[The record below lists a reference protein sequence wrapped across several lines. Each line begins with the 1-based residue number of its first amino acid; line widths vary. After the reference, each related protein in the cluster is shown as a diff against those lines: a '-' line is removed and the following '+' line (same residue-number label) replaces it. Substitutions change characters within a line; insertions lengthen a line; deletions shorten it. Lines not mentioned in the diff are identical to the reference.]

1 MANIILFD
9 NEISEHLLPLTYTK
23 PTCELRVGMLTI
35 KEKWEKWLNASAFHI
50 TRDYLA
56 GKYGLDYSEANY
68 VINGSVLP
76 SEQLCALIR
85 QMEDNEAYLQGDELI
100 VAKVGVGQLDKLIK
114 DEEIDELVGLD
125 LQNTQYSKIDRL
137 WDLFQL
143 NAQEIQS
150 DFHLLTQNRSSQNLS
165 DSNQIIGNKE
175 LIFVEKGATIEGV
188 SLNTQNGPIYVGTGA
203 EIMEGSTL
211 RGPIAIGEQAKVM
224 MGARIY
230 GGTTV
235 GPFCKAGGE
244 INNSILQ
251 AYSNKQ
257 HDGFL
262 GHSVV
267 GEWCNIG
274 ANTVTSNLKNNYEE
288 VKLWNYK
295 EERFVATG
303 SQFCGLIMGDHAK
316 TGINTMLNTGTLIGV
331 GANVFGAGYPRTFIP
346 SFALGGPHG
355 YKTFPIDKAF
365 QMMERMMARRDV
377 KFTAEDRLITM
388 RVFEDTAKYRRWE
401 KK

>member
-9 NEISEHLLPLTYTK
+9 NEISEHLLPLTFTK
-23 PTCELRVGMLTI
+23 PICELRVGILTI
-35 KEKWEKWLNASAFHI
+35 REKWEKWLKAPAFHI

-56 GKYGLDYSEANY
+56 GKYGMDYSDVNY

-85 QMEDNEAYLQGDELI
+85 QMDDNEAYLRGDELI

-114 DEEIDELVGLD
+114 DEEIDELVGIN
-125 LQNTQYSKIDRL
+125 LQGTRYSKIDRL
-137 WDLFQL
+137 WDLYQL

-150 DFHLLTQNRSSQNLS
+150 DFNLLSRGRSSQDIS
-165 DSNQIIGNKE
+165 DSNRIIGDPKH
-175 LIFVEKGATIEGV
+175 IFVEKGVSMEGV
-188 SLNTQNGPIYVGTGA
+188 SLNTQGGPIYLGEGA

-211 RGPIAIGEQAKVM
+211 RGPLAIGEQAKVM
-224 MGARIY
+224 MGTRIY
-230 GGTTV
+230 GGTSV
-235 GPFCKAGGE
+235 GPHCKAGGE

-262 GHSVV
+262 GHSVI

-316 TGINTMLNTGTLIGV
+316 TGINTMLNTGTIIGV

-355 YKTFPIDKAF
+355 YKTFQIDKAF

-388 RVFEDTAKYRRWE
+388 RVFEDTAKHRRWE